1 MAQITY
7 LIGQTIDN
15 RRGLLE
21 EEMSRRGIS
30 LEQSLRIVPSYSAI
44 RQLENN
50 GPGWLH
56 RPVDT
61 LPSIVNRIFY
71 DDILFRSFGDYT
83 FMDGTMKEL
92 AIRVILHNRNGMPD
106 GLQYFSSLFG
116 PSLENE
122 SLPGIYRQILE
133 FFSLLVDNSFEDRFV
148 DRLSRKID
156 QWDEVRAGAGE
167 QRYALDSDLALLL
180 GDYEEFKRT
189 NHIYD
194 EDDILGSVRS
204 FLSSGNAPSLLHDV
218 RVILFDGFVTITKA
232 EEEILFCLFREVEE
246 VLWLIDFDPRANDPI
261 AAFRKAAGHGEASID
276 GDYEAYRI
284 SASLVP
290 LMDRVDRAQ
299 FPTAVKGALSE
310 QFGNPFSEG
319 LYKAGKYDDSI
330 KNGLK
335 IRSFH
340 SRLDEIKGIAGEI
353 KKIGYQDRTQDL
365 SEIRVLLPDLGEYT
379 SLVYEVFPEYG
390 VPFNITRGLPLSASP
405 LSRIF
410 QLLIGIPLNNYRTE
424 DLHAFFTSGLVDPIP
439 AHSNEHERVEWV
451 TLLYEQGAFFS
462 GEGKADLGALL
473 KSRSADTVRNQL
485 DIASV
490 DKVAR
495 QCGIR
500 GGEPLT
506 EYIPR
511 ARDYFSFLYEN
522 SRNGKGHK
530 GILDEY
536 YAFVRELFGLKK
548 NIEPFKDLRAKK
560 SPKEAVQAL
569 FYLLD
574 MFGVQKNVL
583 SILKGGTGT
592 DLEARERIIR
602 RDMRAFNTL
611 KDLLVRT
618 ARDLEKAES
627 YLPFSNDAPLL
638 GRFKQGFDTLLSRT
652 RITED
657 YCKGAVAISEWVDI
671 MGCSFDYVFA
681 GGLSADEFPL
691 GEPDDFIMPES
702 SLGPLKKVN
711 LTDLSRNL
719 FSHIL
724 CNYRRGL
731 YLSYPKSI
739 NDRDVQPSP
748 VLLDMVSLVQEE
760 TAYHGTQALED
771 SFQWE
776 DNPWF
781 TNEQEF
787 LNTIAVEEK
796 TSLSPTHNSFA
807 FDRLILGDNRFLNE
821 SVMRGVRSLIGR
833 NTIDGLSQYDG
844 LVYQARR
851 FADYLSS
858 FDETF
863 STSRLDMLANCPLRY
878 LFGEIFSLEP
888 LEEVAEELSFKDIGS
903 HVHAILKMIFEELRT
918 KGENVASIG
927 LAKTFGLAREIGEGY
942 FSRLSHLEGLDF
954 FEAQKAAIMDGL
966 HTTATSGEDGA
977 PKREGLLAQMIR
989 FEEANLTKETITAL
1003 EYRFGYGRERPVA
1016 LGSTRIKG
1024 YVDRVDTIPSDDT
1037 LLVIYDY
1044 KTGRAPSLSDIK
1056 KGLSFQMPG
1065 YLFALAAEQEA
1076 SNAIARYYLVNRQR
1090 LSDNY
1095 ALTPPIAYPHEQQTG
1110 MSLSGV
1116 KLIGD
1121 YVDGLITL
1129 LKAGVFHHSTDEMTC
1144 SFCDF
1149 KYACYKNTRRMAHLV
1164 DSGVFPDLYSGR
1176 KNLVRWKE
1184 VDDFR
1189 KRWKEI
1195 KKNMADAPAAEKEG
1209 TKNRRLESIREF
1221 EDWLKAN
1228 RTSLPF
1234 YKEYVDGIIEEVESY
1249 LKSL

>member
-7 LIGQTIDN
+7 LIGQTIDK
-15 RRGLLE
+15 RRGLSD
-21 EEMSRRGIS
+21 EEMSREGIP
-30 LEQSLRIVPSYSAI
+30 LGQSLRIVPCHSAM
-44 RQLENN
+44 RQLENR
-50 GPGWLH
+50 GPGWLQ

-61 LPSIVNRIFY
+61 LSSIINRIFY
-71 DDILFRSFGDYT
+71 DDILFRSFGEYT

-92 AIRVILHNRNGMPD
+92 AIRVILHNRNRMPD
-106 GLQYFSSLFG
+106 GLQYFASLSG
-116 PSLENE
+116 PPLEKE
-122 SLPGIYRQILE
+122 SLPGIYRQILN
-133 FFSLLVDNSFEDRFV
+133 FFSLLLNSNFEDRFV
-148 DRLSRKID
+148 DRLSHKID
-156 QWDEVRAGAGE
+156 QWDDVRAGTGE
-167 QRYALDSDLALLL
+167 QRYALDSDLALLF
-180 GDYEEFKRT
+180 GDYEEFKRA
-189 NHIYD
+189 NHLYD

-204 FLSSGNAPSLLHDV
+204 FLSSGNVPSLLHGV
-218 RVILFDGFVTITKA
+218 KIILFDGFVTITKA

-246 VLWLIDFDPRANDPI
+246 VLWLLDFDPRADDPI
-261 AAFRKAAGHGEASID
+261 AAFREAVSHGETHLE

-290 LMDRVDRAQ
+290 LMDRMENAQ
-299 FPTAVKGALSE
+299 FRIAVKSE
-310 QFGNPFSEG
+310 STEEFKNPFSQG
-319 LYKAGKYDDSI
+319 LYRAGKYDDSI
-330 KNGLK
+330 ENGLK

-353 KKIGYQDRTQDL
+353 KSIAHLEKIQDL
-365 SEIRVLLPDLGEYT
+365 SQIRVLFPNLGEYT

-390 VPFNITRGLPLSASP
+390 IPFNITRGLSLSASP

-410 QLLIGIPLNNYRTE
+410 QLLIDIPLNDYRME
-424 DLHAFFTSGLVDPIP
+424 DLHAFFASGLVDPIP
-439 AHSNEHERVEWV
+439 GDWGERELVEWV
-451 TLLYEQGAFFS
+451 TVLYEEGACFA
-462 GEGKADLGALL
+462 GEAKDELGEILE
-473 KSRSADTVRNQL
+473 SRSGNKAGDRL
-485 DIASV
+485 DIALV

-506 EYIPR
+506 EYMPR

-522 SRNGKGHK
+522 SRDGKGYE

-536 YAFVRELFGLKK
+536 YAFVRQLFGLKE
-548 NIEPFKDLRAKK
+548 NIEPFRDLRAKK

-574 MFGVQKNVL
+574 MFGIQKNAL
-583 SILKGGTGT
+583 SILIGGNGT

-627 YLPFSNDAPLL
+627 YLPFSKDAPLL
-638 GRFKQGFDTLLSRT
+638 ERFKKGFDTLLSRA

-657 YCKGAVAISEWVDI
+657 YCKGAVDISEWTDI
-671 MGCSFDYVFA
+671 VGCSFDYVFA

-691 GEPDDFIMPES
+691 EEPDDFIMPES
-702 SLGPLKKVN
+702 TLGPIKKVN
-711 LTDLSRNL
+711 PTDLSRNL
-719 FSHIL
+719 FSHVL
-724 CNYRRGL
+724 CNYRKGL

-739 NDRDVQPSP
+739 NERDVEPSP

-760 TAYHGTQALED
+760 TAYHGTQILED
-771 SFQWE
+771 SFPWE
-776 DNPWF
+776 GNPWF
-781 TNEQEF
+781 TSEQEF
-787 LNTIAVEEK
+787 LNTVAVEEK
-796 TSLSPTHNSFA
+796 MSLSPSHNPFA

-821 SVMRGVRSLIGR
+821 SVIRGVQSLIAR
-833 NTIDGLSQYDG
+833 NTIDGLSGYDG
-844 LVYQARR
+844 LVYQAQR
-851 FADYLSS
+851 FPDYLTG

-888 LEEVAEELSFKDIGS
+888 LEEVIEELSFRDIGS
-903 HVHAILKMIFEELRT
+903 HVHAILKMLFEELKA
-918 KGENVASIG
+918 KGENVAS
-927 LAKTFGLAREIGEGY
+927 LRLTKTFRLALDIGKGY

-966 HTTATSGEDGA
+966 HTAATVENQA

-989 FEEANLTKETITAL
+989 FEEAKLSNETITAL
-1003 EYRFGYGRERPVA
+1003 EYRFGYREERPVT
-1016 LGSTRIKG
+1016 LGSSRIRG
-1024 YVDRVDTIPSDDT
+1024 YVDRVDTVPGADD
-1037 LLVIYDY
+1037 LFVVYDY
-1044 KTGRAPSLSDIK
+1044 KTGSAPSLNDIK
-1056 KGLSFQMPG
+1056 RGLSFQMPG
-1065 YLFALAAEQEA
+1065 YLFAVAGEHEA
-1076 SNAIARYYLVNRQR
+1076 SNAVARYYLVNRKR
-1090 LSDNY
+1090 LSDNNV
-1095 ALTPPIAYPHEQQTG
+1095 LTSPIAYPGEQQTG
-1110 MSLSGV
+1110 MSLCGV

-1121 YVDGLITL
+1121 YANELIAL

-1149 KYACYKNTRRMAHLV
+1149 KYACYKNARRMAHLV
-1164 DSGVFPDLYSGR
+1164 DAGVFPDLYSGK
-1176 KNLVRWKE
+1176 KNLLRWKG

-1195 KKNMADAPAAEKEG
+1195 RKKMADAPAAEKEP
-1209 TKNRRLESIREF
+1209 TRNKRLESIREF
-1221 EDWLKAN
+1221 GDWLKAN

-1234 YKEYVDGIIEEVESY
+1234 YEDYLDGIIEEVESY
-1249 LKSL
+1249 LKSM

>member
-7 LIGQTIDN
+7 LIGQTIDK
-15 RRGLLE
+15 RRGLLD
-21 EEMSRRGIS
+21 EEMSRKGIP
-30 LEQSLRIVPSYSAI
+30 LGQSLRIVPCRTAI
-44 RQLENN
+44 RQLENH
-50 GPGWLH
+50 GLGWLQ

-61 LPSIVNRIFY
+61 LSSIVNRIFY
-71 DDILFRSFGDYT
+71 DDILFRSFGDYA
-83 FMDGTMKEL
+83 FMDGSMKEL
-92 AIRVILHNRNGMPD
+92 AIRVILHNRNRMPD
-106 GLQYFSSLFG
+106 GLQYFASLFG
-116 PSLENE
+116 PPLESE
-122 SLPGIYRQILE
+122 SLPGIYRQVLQ
-133 FFSLLVDNSFEDRFV
+133 FFSLLLNNNFEDRFV

-156 QWDEVRAGAGE
+156 QWDDVRAGAGE
-167 QRYALDSDLALLL
+167 QRYALDSDLALLF

-189 NHIYD
+189 NHLYD

-218 RVILFDGFVTITKA
+218 KIILFDGFVTITKA
-232 EEEILFCLFREVEE
+232 EEEILFCLFRDVEE
-246 VLWLIDFDPRANDPI
+246 VLWLLDFDPRADDPI
-261 AAFRKAAGHGEASID
+261 AAFREAAGHGETHVE

-284 SASLVP
+284 SASLVS
-290 LMDRVDRAQ
+290 LMGRVEKAQ
-299 FPTAVKGALSE
+299 FRIAVRRAPPE
-310 QFGNPFSEG
+310 QFRNPFSEG
-319 LYKAGKYDDSI
+319 LYKAGKYDDSTE
-330 KNGLK
+330 NGLK

-353 KKIGYQDRTQDL
+353 KRIAHQEKIQDL
-365 SEIRVLLPDLGEYT
+365 SEIRVLFPDLGAYT
-379 SLVYEVFPEYG
+379 SLVYELFPEYG
-390 VPFNITRGLPLSASP
+390 IPFNITRGLPLSASP

-410 QLLIGIPLNNYRTE
+410 QLLIDIPLNDYKTE
-424 DLHAFFTSGLVDPIP
+424 DLHAFFSSGLVDPIP
-439 AHSNEHERVEWV
+439 GDQTKRERMEWFA
-451 TLLYEQGAFFS
+451 LLYEEGAFFA
-462 GEGKADLGALL
+462 GEEKNALGEILE
-473 KSRSADTVRNQL
+473 SRSRNKAGDLL

-522 SRNGKGHK
+522 SRDGKGQK

-536 YAFVRELFGLKK
+536 YAFVRQLCGLKK
-548 NIEPFKDLRAKK
+548 NIDPFRDLRAKK
-560 SPKEAVQAL
+560 SPKEALKAL

-574 MFGVQKNVL
+574 MYGIQKNVL
-583 SILKGGTGT
+583 SILKQENGT

-627 YLPFSNDAPLL
+627 YLPFSKDAPLL
-638 GRFKQGFDTLLSRT
+638 ERFKRGFNTLLSRT

-657 YCKGAVAISEWVDI
+657 YCKGAVDISEWADI
-671 MGCSFDYVFA
+671 VGCSFDYVFA

-691 GEPDDFIMPES
+691 REPDDFIMPES
-702 SLGPLKKVN
+702 TLGPIKKVN
-711 LTDLSRNL
+711 PTDLSRNL

-724 CNYRRGL
+724 CNYRKGL
-731 YLSYPKSI
+731 YLSYPMSI
-739 NDRDVQPSP
+739 NERDVQPSP
-748 VLLDMVSLVQEE
+748 VLLDMVSLVGKE
-760 TAYHGTQALED
+760 TGYHGTQILED
-771 SFQWE
+771 SFPWE
-776 DNPWF
+776 GNPWF
-781 TNEQEF
+781 TSEQEF
-787 LNTIAVEEK
+787 LNTVAVEEK
-796 TSLSPTHNSFA
+796 MSLSPSHNPFA

-821 SVMRGVRSLIGR
+821 SVMRGVRSLIAR
-833 NTIDGLSQYDG
+833 NTSDGLSPYDG
-844 LVYQARR
+844 LVYQARH
-851 FADYLSS
+851 FPDYLTG

-888 LEEVAEELSFKDIGS
+888 LEEVVEELSFKDIGS
-903 HVHAILKMIFEELRT
+903 HVHAILKMLFEELKA
-918 KGENVASIG
+918 KGENVASTG
-927 LAKTFGLAREIGEGY
+927 LTKAFKLALEIGMGY
-942 FSRLSHLEGLDF
+942 FSCLSHLEGLDF

-966 HTTATSGEDGA
+966 HTTATVENRV

-989 FEEANLTKETITAL
+989 FEEAKLSNESITAL
-1003 EYRFGYGRERPVA
+1003 EYRFGYGEERPVT
-1016 LGSTRIKG
+1016 LGSNRIRG
-1024 YVDRVDTIPSDDT
+1024 YVDRIDTIPGADD

-1044 KTGRAPSLSDIK
+1044 KTGRAPSPNDIK

-1065 YLFALAAEQEA
+1065 YLFAVAAGQEA
-1076 SNAIARYYLVNRQR
+1076 SNAVARYYLVNRQR
-1090 LSDNY
+1090 LTDNNV
-1095 ALTPPIAYPHEQQTG
+1095 LTSPIAYPGEQQTG
-1110 MSLSGV
+1110 ISLAGV

-1121 YVDGLITL
+1121 YADELIAL

-1164 DSGVFPDLYSGR
+1164 DSGVFPDLYSGK
-1176 KNLVRWKE
+1176 KNMVRWKR

-1189 KRWKEI
+1189 RRWKEI
-1195 KKNMADAPAAEKEG
+1195 KKRMAHAPAAEKEP
-1209 TKNRRLESIREF
+1209 TRNRRLESIREF
-1221 EDWLKAN
+1221 GDWLKAN

-1234 YKEYVDGIIEEVESY
+1234 YEDYLDGIIEEVESY
-1249 LKSL
+1249 LKSM

>member
-7 LIGQTIDN
+7 LIGQTIDK
-15 RRGLLE
+15 RRGLSDE
-21 EEMSRRGIS
+21 EISRKGIT
-30 LEQSLRIVPSYSAI
+30 LEQSLRIVPSHSAI
-44 RQLENN
+44 RQLENQ

-61 LPSIVNRIFY
+61 LTSIVNRIFY
-71 DDILFRSFGDYT
+71 DDILFRSFGDYA
-83 FMDGTMKEL
+83 FMDDTMKEL
-92 AIRVILHNRNGMPD
+92 AIRVILHSRNRMPD

-116 PSLENE
+116 PPLENE
-122 SLPGIYRQILE
+122 SLPGIYCQILE
-133 FFSLLVDNSFEDRFV
+133 FFSLLVGNNFEDRFV
-148 DRLSRKID
+148 DRLSHKIG
-156 QWDEVRAGAGE
+156 QWDDVRAGAGE
-167 QRYALDSDLALLL
+167 QRYALDSDLALLF

-189 NHIYD
+189 NRVYD

-204 FLSSGNAPSLLHDV
+204 FLSSGNAPSLLHGIK
-218 RVILFDGFVTITKA
+218 VILFDGFITITKA
-232 EEEILFCLFREVEE
+232 EEEILFCLFRDVEE
-246 VLWLIDFDPRANDPI
+246 VLWLLDFDPRADDPI
-261 AAFRKAAGHGEASID
+261 AAFRKAAGHGEAHIV

-284 SASLVP
+284 SVSLVP
-290 LMDRVDRAQ
+290 LMDRVEKAG
-299 FPTAVKGALSE
+299 FPTAVKRAPSAG
-310 QFGNPFSEG
+310 FRNPFSEG
-319 LYKAGKYDDSI
+319 LYQSGKYDDS
-330 KNGLK
+330 KENGLK

-353 KKIGYQDRTQDL
+353 KRIAYQEKTQDL
-365 SEIRVLLPDLGEYT
+365 SEIRVVFPDLGEYT
-379 SLVYEVFPEYG
+379 SLIHEIFPEYG
-390 VPFNITRGLPLSASP
+390 IPFNITRGLCLSTSP

-410 QLLIGIPLNNYRTE
+410 QLLIDIPVNDYRTE

-439 AHSNEHERVEWV
+439 VDQNEREQVEWLTV
-451 TLLYEQGAFFS
+451 LYEEGAFFA
-462 GEGKADLGALL
+462 GEGKDGLGALL
-473 KSRSADTVRNQL
+473 ESRSADKVRDRL

-500 GGEPLT
+500 GGEPLA
-506 EYIPR
+506 EYVPR

-522 SRNGKGHK
+522 SREGKGQK
-530 GILDEY
+530 GILDDY

-548 NIEPFKDLRAKK
+548 NIEPFRDLQVKK
-560 SPKEAVQAL
+560 SPREAVQAL

-583 SILKGGTGT
+583 SLLKEERGA

-602 RDMRAFNTL
+602 RDMRAFNTV

-627 YLPFSNDAPLL
+627 YLPFSKDAPLL
-638 GRFKQGFDTLLSRT
+638 ERFKRGFNTLLSRT

-657 YCKGAVAISEWVDI
+657 YFKGVVAISEWADT

-691 GEPDDFIMPES
+691 GEADDFIMPES
-702 SLGPLKKVN
+702 SLGPLKKIN

-719 FSHIL
+719 FSHLL
-724 CNYRRGL
+724 CNYRRDL
-731 YLSYPKSI
+731 YLSYAKSI
-739 NDRDVQPSP
+739 NDRDAQPSP
-748 VLLDMVSLVQEE
+748 VLLDMVSLVREDA
-760 TAYHGTQALED
+760 AYHGTQTLED
-771 SFQWE
+771 SFPLGE
-776 DNPWF
+776 NPWF

-796 TSLSPTHNSFA
+796 TSLSPSQNSFA
-807 FDRLILGDNRFLNE
+807 FDHLILGDNQFLNE
-821 SVMRGVRSLIGR
+821 SVMRGVRSLIAR
-833 NTIDGLSQYDG
+833 TTIDGLSLYDG

-851 FADYLSS
+851 FPDYLSC
-858 FDETF
+858 FNETF

-903 HVHAILKMIFEELRT
+903 HVHAILKMLFEELRT

-927 LAKTFGLAREIGEGY
+927 LTKAFRLAREIGEGY
-942 FSRLSHLEGLDF
+942 FSRLSHLERLDF

-989 FEEANLTKETITAL
+989 FEEANLSEETITAL
-1003 EYRFGYGRERPVA
+1003 EYRFGYGTERPVA
-1016 LGSTRIKG
+1016 LGSTRIRG
-1024 YVDRVDTIPSDDT
+1024 YVDRVDTIPGADT

-1044 KTGRAPSLSDIK
+1044 KTGRAPALSDIK

-1065 YLFALAAEQEA
+1065 YLFALTAEQEG
-1076 SNAIARYYLVNRQR
+1076 SNAIARYYLVNRQQ
-1090 LSDNY
+1090 LSDNNT
-1095 ALTPPIAYPHEQQTG
+1095 LTSPIAYPREQQSG
-1110 MSLSGV
+1110 MNLSGV

-1121 YVDGLITL
+1121 YADELMSL
-1129 LKAGVFHHSTDEMTC
+1129 LKKGVFHHSADEMTC

-1149 KYACYKNTRRMAHLV
+1149 KHACYKNTRRVGHLV
-1164 DSGVFPDLYSGR
+1164 DSGIFPDLYSGKR
-1176 KNLVRWKE
+1176 NMVRWKE

-1195 KKNMADAPAAEKEG
+1195 KKKMADLPAAAKEA
-1209 TKNRRLESIREF
+1209 TKNKRLESIREF
-1221 EDWLKAN
+1221 REWLTAN

-1234 YKEYVDGIIEEVESY
+1234 YEGYLDGIIEEIESY
-1249 LKSL
+1249 LKSM

>member
-7 LIGQTIDN
+7 LIGQTIDK
-15 RRGLLE
+15 RRGLSDG
-21 EEMSRRGIS
+21 EMSRKGIP
-30 LEQSLRIVPSYSAI
+30 LEQSLRIVPCHSAM
-44 RQLENN
+44 RQLENR

-61 LPSIVNRIFY
+61 LTSIVNRIFY
-71 DDILFRSFGDYT
+71 DDILFRSFGEYA

-92 AIRVILHNRNGMPD
+92 AIRVILQNRNQMPD
-106 GLQYFSSLFG
+106 GLQYFASLFG
-116 PSLENE
+116 PPLENE
-122 SLPGIYRQILE
+122 SLPGIYRQILD
-133 FFSLLVDNSFEDRFV
+133 FFSLLLNSNFEDRFV

-156 QWDEVRAGAGE
+156 QWDDARAGAGE
-167 QRYALDSDLALLL
+167 QRYALDSDLALLF

-189 NHIYD
+189 NRVYD

-204 FLSSGNAPSLLHDV
+204 FLSSGNVPSLLHGV
-218 RVILFDGFVTITKA
+218 KIILFDGFITITKA
-232 EEEILFCLFREVEE
+232 EEEILFCLFRDVEE
-246 VLWLIDFDPRANDPI
+246 VLWLLDFDPRADDPI
-261 AAFRKAAGHGEASID
+261 AAFRQAAGHGETHLE

-284 SASLVP
+284 SASLVS
-290 LMDRVDRAQ
+290 LMDRVEKAQ
-299 FPTAVKGALSE
+299 FPTAVKKASSE
-310 QFGNPFSEG
+310 QFRNPFSEG

-330 KNGLK
+330 ENGLK

-353 KKIGYQDRTQDL
+353 KKIAHQEKIKDL
-365 SEIRVLLPDLGEYT
+365 SEIRVLFPELGEYT

-390 VPFNITRGLPLSASP
+390 IPFNITRGLPLSASP

-410 QLLIGIPLNNYRTE
+410 QLLIDIPLNDYRTE
-424 DLHAFFTSGLVDPIP
+424 DLHAFFASGLVDPIP
-439 AHSNEHERVEWV
+439 GDQNERERVEWL
-451 TLLYEQGAFFS
+451 TLLYERGAFFA
-462 GEGKADLGALL
+462 GEEKDDLGIILD
-473 KSRSADTVRNQL
+473 SRSGSKAVDLL

-511 ARDYFSFLYEN
+511 ARDYFSFLYET
-522 SRNGKGHK
+522 SRDGKGHK

-536 YAFVRELFGLKK
+536 YAFVRQLFGLKK
-548 NIEPFKDLRAKK
+548 NIEPFRDLRAKK

-574 MFGVQKNVL
+574 MFGIQKNVL
-583 SILKGGTGT
+583 SIIKGGNGS

-627 YLPFSNDAPLL
+627 HLPFSKDAPPLV
-638 GRFKQGFDTLLSRT
+638 RFKKGFDTLLSRN

-657 YCKGAVAISEWVDI
+657 YCKGAVDISEWADMV
-671 MGCSFDYVFA
+671 GCSFNYVFA

-691 GEPDDFIMPES
+691 REPDDFIMPES
-702 SLGPLKKVN
+702 TLGPLKKVN
-711 LTDLSRNL
+711 PTDLSRNL
-719 FSHIL
+719 FSHVL
-724 CNYRRGL
+724 CNYRKGL

-748 VLLDMVSLVQEE
+748 VLLDMVSSVRKE
-760 TAYHGTQALED
+760 TAYHGSQTLED
-771 SFQWE
+771 SFPWE
-776 DNPWF
+776 GNPWF
-781 TNEQEF
+781 TSEQEF

-796 TSLSPTHNSFA
+796 TSLSPSHKPFA

-821 SVMRGVRSLIGR
+821 SVMRGVRSLIAR
-833 NTIDGLSQYDG
+833 NAIDGLSGYDG
-844 LVYQARR
+844 LVCQARH
-851 FADYLSS
+851 FPDYLPG
-858 FDETF
+858 FDETL
-863 STSRLDMLANCPLRY
+863 STSRLDLLANCPLRY
-878 LFGEIFSLEP
+878 LFGEVFSLEP

-903 HVHAILKMIFEELRT
+903 HVHAILKMLFEELKA
-918 KGENVASIG
+918 KGENVASLG
-927 LAKTFGLAREIGEGY
+927 LAKAFGLAREIGKGY

-966 HTTATSGEDGA
+966 HTTATMENRA

-989 FEEANLTKETITAL
+989 FEEKNLSNETITAL
-1003 EYRFGYGRERPVA
+1003 EYRFGYGTEHPVT
-1016 LGSTRIKG
+1016 LGSNRIRG
-1024 YVDRVDTIPSDDT
+1024 YVDRVDTIPGADD

-1044 KTGRAPSLSDIK
+1044 KTGRAPSLNDIK
-1056 KGLSFQMPG
+1056 RGLSFQMPG
-1065 YLFALAAEQEA
+1065 YLLAVAGEQEA
-1076 SNAIARYYLVNRQR
+1076 SNAVARYYLVNRQR
-1090 LSDNY
+1090 LSDNNV
-1095 ALTPPIAYPHEQQTG
+1095 LTSPIAYPREQQTG

-1121 YVDGLITL
+1121 FADELIAL

-1164 DSGVFPDLYSGR
+1164 YAGVFPDLYSGK
-1176 KNLVRWKE
+1176 KNLLRWKG

-1195 KKNMADAPAAEKEG
+1195 RKKMADAPATEKEL
-1209 TKNRRLESIREF
+1209 TRNKRLESIREF
-1221 EDWLKAN
+1221 GDWLKAN
-1228 RTSLPF
+1228 RTSIPF
-1234 YKEYVDGIIEEVESY
+1234 YEDYLDGIIEEVESY
-1249 LKSL
+1249 LKSI

>member
-7 LIGQTIDN
+7 LIGQTIDK
-15 RRGLLE
+15 RRGLLD
-21 EEMSRRGIS
+21 EEMSHKGIP
-30 LEQSLRIVPSYSAI
+30 LEQSLRIVPSHSAI
-44 RQLENN
+44 RQLENQA
-50 GPGWLH
+50 PGWLL

-61 LPSIVNRIFY
+61 LSSIVNRIFY
-71 DDILFRSFGDYT
+71 DDILFRSFAEYA

-92 AIRVILHNRNGMPD
+92 AIKVILHNRNQMPD
-106 GLQYFSSLFG
+106 GLQYFASLFG
-116 PSLENE
+116 PPLEKE
-122 SLPGIYRQILE
+122 SLPGIYRQILD
-133 FFSLLVDNSFEDRFV
+133 FFTLLLDNNFEDRFV

-156 QWDEVRAGAGE
+156 QWDDVRAGTGE
-167 QRYALDSDLALLL
+167 ERYALDSDLALLF

-189 NHIYD
+189 NRVYD
-194 EDDILGSVRS
+194 EDDTLGSVRS

-218 RVILFDGFVTITKA
+218 KIILFDGFVTITKA
-232 EEEILFCLFREVEE
+232 EEEILFCLFRDAEE
-246 VLWLIDFDPRANDPI
+246 VLWLLDFDPRAEDPI
-261 AAFRKAAGHGEASID
+261 AAFRQAAGLGETHLE

-284 SASLVP
+284 SASLVS
-290 LMDRVDRAQ
+290 LMDRAEKAQ
-299 FPTAVKGALSE
+299 FRIAVKRASSE
-310 QFGNPFSEG
+310 RFRNPFSEG
-319 LYKAGKYDDSI
+319 LYKTGKYDESI
-330 KNGLK
+330 ENGLK
-335 IRSFH
+335 IRSFY

-353 KKIGYQDRTQDL
+353 KSIAHQEKTQDL
-365 SEIRVLLPDLGEYT
+365 SEIRLLFPDLGEYT
-379 SLVYEVFPEYG
+379 SLVYEIFPEYG

-410 QLLIGIPLNNYRTE
+410 QLLIEIPLNGYRTE
-424 DLHAFFTSGLVDPIP
+424 DLHAFFSSGLVDPIP
-439 AHSNEHERVEWV
+439 GDQSKRDRVEWF
-451 TLLYEQGAFFS
+451 TFLYEEGAFFA
-462 GEGKADLGALL
+462 GEEKDDLGEIL
-473 KSRSADTVRNQL
+473 KSRSGDKARDQL
-485 DIASV
+485 DIAFV

-506 EYIPR
+506 EYMPR

-530 GILDEY
+530 GILEEY
-536 YAFVRELFGLKK
+536 YAFVRQLLGLRK
-548 NIEPFKDLRAKK
+548 NIEPFRDLGTKK
-560 SPKEAVQAL
+560 SPKEAVKAL
-569 FYLLD
+569 FYVLD
-574 MFGVQKNVL
+574 MFGVQENVL
-583 SILKGGTGT
+583 FILKQENGT

-627 YLPFSNDAPLL
+627 YLPFSKDAPLL
-638 GRFKQGFDTLLSRT
+638 ERFEREFNALLSRT

-657 YCKGAVAISEWVDI
+657 YCKGAVDISEWADI
-671 MGCSFDYVFA
+671 VGCSFDYVFA

-691 GEPDDFIMPES
+691 RQPDDFIMPES
-702 SLGPLKKVN
+702 TLGPLKKVN
-711 LTDLSRNL
+711 PADLSRNL

-724 CNYRRGL
+724 CNYRKGL

-739 NDRDVQPSP
+739 NDRAVQPSP

-760 TAYHGTQALED
+760 TAYHGTETLED
-771 SFQWE
+771 FFPWE
-776 DNPWF
+776 GNPWF
-781 TNEQEF
+781 TSEQEF

-796 TSLSPTHNSFA
+796 TSLSPSHNPFA
-807 FDRLILGDNRFLNE
+807 FDRLVLGDNRFLNE
-821 SVMRGVRSLIGR
+821 SVMRGVRSLIAR
-833 NTIDGLSQYDG
+833 NTIDGLSPYDG

-851 FADYLSS
+851 FPDYLTG
-858 FDETF
+858 FHETF
-863 STSRLDMLANCPLRY
+863 STSRLDLLANCPLRY

-903 HVHAILKMIFEELRT
+903 HVHAILKMLFEEL
-918 KGENVASIG
+918 KAEGENVASIG
-927 LAKTFGLAREIGEGY
+927 LTKAFGLALEIGKGY

-966 HTTATSGEDGA
+966 HTTATMENRA

-989 FEEANLTKETITAL
+989 FEEANLNKETVTAL
-1003 EYRFGYGRERPVA
+1003 EYRFGYGTERPVT
-1016 LGSTRIKG
+1016 LGSNRIRG
-1024 YVDRVDTIPSDDT
+1024 YMDRVDTIPGADD

-1044 KTGRAPSLSDIK
+1044 KTGKAPSLNDIK

-1065 YLFALAAEQEA
+1065 YLFAVAVEKEA
-1076 SNAIARYYLVNRQR
+1076 SNAVARYYLVNRKR
-1090 LSDNY
+1090 LSDNNV
-1095 ALTPPIAYPHEQQTG
+1095 LTSPIAYPREQQTG

-1121 YVDGLITL
+1121 YADELIAL

-1149 KYACYKNTRRMAHLV
+1149 KYACYKNTRRMTHLV
-1164 DSGVFPDLYSGR
+1164 DAGVFPDLYSGK
-1176 KNLVRWKE
+1176 KNMERWRR

-1189 KRWKEI
+1189 KWWKEI
-1195 KKNMADAPAAEKEG
+1195 RKKMADTPALEKEQ
-1209 TKNRRLESIREF
+1209 TRNKRLESIREF
-1221 EDWLKAN
+1221 GDWLKAN

-1234 YKEYVDGIIEEVESY
+1234 YEDYLDGIIEEVESY
-1249 LKSL
+1249 LKSV